1 VEIIV
6 LETYHEIS
14 KVAAE
19 IVVRSMQQ
27 TEKIVLGLAT
37 GSTPVGLYQELV
49 ARYKKNEI
57 DFSNA
62 VTFNLDEYVGLE
74 PEHPQSYNS
83 FMEQHLFGEINVP
96 VKQQYIP
103 PSNISNLKEIDRFCL
118 WYEEEIQRHGG
129 IDLQILGIGVDGH
142 IGFNESSSSLQSRTR
157 LTTLARST
165 IEANA
170 KFFDRQIDLVPKMS
184 ITMGVGTIMEAK
196 RCILLANGENKA
208 KAVANAIEGP
218 ITASIPASAL
228 QMHPNTTILLD
239 ASAAKNLKHLEYYK
253 WVYQNKRELETQ
265 M

>member
-1 VEIIV
+1 MEIIV

-14 KVAAE
+14 QVAAE

-103 PSNISNLKEIDRFCL
+103 PSNISNLKEIDRFCR
-118 WYEEEIQRHGG
+118 W
-129 IDLQILGIGVDGH
+129 
-142 IGFNESSSSLQSRTR
+142 
-157 LTTLARST
+157 
-165 IEANA
+165 
-170 KFFDRQIDLVPKMS
+170 
-184 ITMGVGTIMEAK
+184 
-196 RCILLANGENKA
+196 
-208 KAVANAIEGP
+208 
-218 ITASIPASAL
+218 
-228 QMHPNTTILLD
+228 
-239 ASAAKNLKHLEYYK
+239 
-253 WVYQNKRELETQ
+253 
-265 M
+265 